1 MTPRPMRKKTFRLTL
16 PPFFGGQALSTPCS
30 DDGDSSEALESDAME
45 VEVESSEDLGL
56 LKGQGMVRSE
66 W

>member
-1 MTPRPMRKKTFRLTL
+1 M
-16 PPFFGGQALSTPCS
+16 GQALSTSCS
-30 DDGDSSEALESDAME
+30 VDGDSAEALEGDAVE

>member
-1 MTPRPMRKKTFRLTL
+1 MIPRPMRKKTFHLT
-16 PPFFGGQALSTPCS
+16 PPFFMGQALSTSCS
-30 DDGDSSEALESDAME
+30 VDRDSAEALEGDAVE

>member
-1 MTPRPMRKKTFRLTL
+1 M
-16 PPFFGGQALSTPCS
+16 GQALSTPCS
-30 DDGDSSEALESDAME
+30 DDGDSSEALEGDAME

-56 LKGQGMVRSE
+56 IKGQGMVRSE

>member
-1 MTPRPMRKKTFRLTL
+1 MTPRPMRKKTFCLT
-16 PPFFGGQALSTPCS
+16 PPSPFFMGQALSTSCS
-30 DDGDSSEALESDAME
+30 VDGDSSEALEGDAA
-45 VEVESSEDLGL
+45 EVESSEDLGL